1 MDVDRAKTAWLGVL
15 QRIETVETSTG
26 RFGDSDLN
34 SIRGEAQAILDGFAK
49 VTRRIVTPL
58 RSFPDSGKLVGPI
71 VQGGVMYTLDLN
83 QSSIYLDRL
92 STSMD
97 AIVARGAQPVVQQG
111 QAVGARSVRNLI
123 DITWMVEGGIQRG
136 NVLAALDT
144 QGIIV
149 TYSPTFAPA
158 TSQPLPGTDRW
169 VKPVA
174 ITSWQKRLYIL
185 DSEANQI
192 WRYIPEGYSY
202 PNAPEEYFE
211 VEPRPVLKDAVDFA
225 IDTSGRVYVLFAN
238 GTLKKYNAGAEQPFS
253 FRDLP
258 DGSLRSANSMYLDN
272 DAALPAIYITDPFDN
287 SVYQVTVSGTFL
299 RRYRAADNNAFR
311 SLTGVFADRGNLYV
325 TSGSL
330 VYYFSVS
337 DIVSTPVPTPQ
348 TTP

>member
-1 MDVDRAKTAWLGVL
+1 
-15 QRIETVETSTG
+15 
-26 RFGDSDLN
+26 
-34 SIRGEAQAILDGFAK
+34 
-49 VTRRIVTPL
+49 
-58 RSFPDSGKLVGPI
+58 
-71 VQGGVMYTLDLN
+71 
-83 QSSIYLDRL
+83 
-92 STSMD
+92 
-97 AIVARGAQPVVQQG
+97 
-111 QAVGARSVRNLI
+111 
-123 DITWMVEGGIQRG
+123 
-136 NVLAALDT
+136 
-144 QGIIV
+144 
-149 TYSPTFAPA
+149 
-158 TSQPLPGTDRW
+158 
-169 VKPVA
+169 VKPSA
-174 ITSWQKRLYIL
+174 ITAWQKRLYIL
-185 DSEANQI
+185 DPGANQI

-211 VEPRPVLKDAVDFA
+211 VEPRPDLKDAVDFA
-225 IDTSGRVYVLFAN
+225 IDTTGKVYVLFAN

-272 DAALPAIYITDPFDN
+272 DAALPAIYITDPLDN

-337 DIVSTPVPTPQ
+337 DLVSTPVPTPQ